1 MTDNKMNPIRDN
13 VFIARLTAVVDP
25 SRHNTDDLLDFLT
38 YPDVT
43 WSGRYGE
50 EFVLWG
56 NPNFHPA
63 GDEYFGVAEY
73 TVRYAS
79 EADMLADAATRTTW
93 LTKAPDAVFEWKTA
107 SVMEPTSK
115 GKSDLF
121 KEQADAY
128 HDDNIAPKLWATAG
142 NA

>member
-1 MTDNKMNPIRDN
+1 MTNNTMRPNTGV
-13 VFIARLTAVVDP
+13 VFIAKLTAVVDQ

-43 WSGRYGE
+43 WTGRYDE

-128 HDDNIAPKLWATAG
+128 NDDNIAPKLWAMAG